1 MPCSANRLDSVL
13 EIDDYSLFWLVLPTL
28 NQSAGN
34 AYYVLFIT
42 STLCCFE
49 SRIVYLFMNIY
60 AACKCSMLIKDAAQ
74 TLVGY
79 KDRNK
84 SVIIFHSMKHKAR
97 RQI

>member
-1 MPCSANRLDSVL
+1 MPGSASRLDGVL

-28 NQSAGN
+28 NQGAGN

-60 AACKCSMLIKDAAQ
+60 AACKCSMLIKDVSQ
-74 TLVGY
+74 TL
-79 KDRNK
+79 
-84 SVIIFHSMKHKAR
+84 ILIQ
-97 RQI
+97 RQKQICNYFSQHEA